1 MRFKAALDAMKA
13 GAKVKRPS
21 WAGYWSWDEKKETI
35 RMNCRPEESDTI
47 HQMLTWTSESEKK
60 CVNKPNIAIY
70 ALS

>member
-1 MRFKAALDAMKA
+1 MRFETALDAMKA

-21 WAGYWSWDEKKETI
+21 WAGYWSWDEKKETF
-35 RMNCRPEESDTI
+35 RMHCRPEESDI
-47 HQMLTWTSESEKK
+47 MQQMLTWTPESEKK